1 MSYNYPDDFDF
12 KTDDVCQNTFK
23 PFIKD
28 ELANLRAYDDERPEE
43 KTYIFHQHAARVAKD
58 VKKTALALGQSEMIA
73 NNLYWAVLP
82 HDIGKRLLPVE
93 MWDSEEKPDGSVK
106 QQRRT
111 HTLLGVQLVNELFPD
126 IKHPFM
132 DLMLDIMAN
141 HHEQMDGNGTHGLT
155 AKELST
161 PVRLAAIVE
170 AYDGYRIWRP
180 HFGDRDI
187 TPPAVLKKMRE
198 EKGEQIY
205 DMDLFETF
213 AEMKLA
219 EYKQIKEFEENP
231 QIKSS
236 F

>member
-1 MSYNYPDDFDF
+1 MTDWPYNFDF
-12 KTDDVCQNTFK
+12 NTDDVCQNTFK

-58 VKKTALALGQSEMIA
+58 VKKTALALGQSETVA

-82 HDIGKRLLPVE
+82 HDIGKRLLPVD
-93 MWDSEEKPDGSVK
+93 MWDMEEKPDGSVK

-126 IKHPFM
+126 IKHPFK
-132 DLMLDIMAN
+132 DLMIDIMAN
-141 HHEQMDGNGTHGLT
+141 HHEQLDGNGTQGLSG
-155 AKELST
+155 ENLSQ

-198 EKGEQIY
+198 EKGAEIY
-205 DMDLFETF
+205 DMNLFETF
-213 AEMKLA
+213 AQMKLA
-219 EYKQIKEFEENP
+219 EYKQIQEFEE
-231 QIKSS
+231 QQA
-236 F
+236 